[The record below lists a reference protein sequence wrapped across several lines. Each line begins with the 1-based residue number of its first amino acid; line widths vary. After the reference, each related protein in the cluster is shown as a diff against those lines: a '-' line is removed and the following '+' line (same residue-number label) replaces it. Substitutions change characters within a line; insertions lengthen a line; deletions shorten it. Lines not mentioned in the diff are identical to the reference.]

1 MGKSYINDH
10 KWVKCPAMFDETG
23 GEWGKPLR
31 TSREY
36 GITVLKTEWSG
47 KMEHGSLVGLPHQ

>member
-1 MGKSYINDH
+1 MGEF
-10 KWVKCPAMFDETG
+10 PAMFDDTG
-23 GEWGKPLR
+23 GEWGKLVKPLR